1 MNKRVWIIL
10 VVAALVGLVAW
21 RLASNK
27 RKLDEKKAIPAK
39 VNMAI
44 PVNVAQVIVGSS
56 DNQLVRTGTL
66 VPWREANITSNA
78 AGQLVSV
85 NFNLGS
91 FVREGATIAQIDN
104 RGLQLQLEAAQLQAN
119 KLTQDLKRFQA
130 LLAGEATTE
139 VNVADIRYNLSA
151 AQNRIAQI
159 RKQMADNAIKAPIS
173 GQVIQKNVES
183 GEYVSPGSP
192 LGRMVDISTLKA
204 DVLVGEAD
212 AYKLRNGQPVR
223 VVTDVFP
230 GRTFNG
236 NIVFISQQADAAHN
250 YQVQV
255 RLNNTGG
262 DLKAGTFVN
271 VDFIQNAQ
279 KPGLQ
284 IPRTAVVESVETPYV
299 YVIQGNRA
307 IRRNIATGRDF
318 GNNIEVINGLAEGE
332 QVVTNGQVNLR
343 DSTEV
348 KVVRGNG

>member
-10 VVAALVGLVAW
+10 FVAVLVGLIAW

-27 RKLDEKKAIPAK
+27 RKLDAKKEVPAQ

-44 PVNVAQVIVGSS
+44 PVNTASVVVGTGN
-56 DNQLVRTGTL
+56 NQLIRTGTL

-78 AGQLVSV
+78 AGPLSSV
-85 NFNLGS
+85 GFNLGS
-91 FVREGATIAQIDN
+91 FVSQGGTLAQVDN
-104 RGLQLQLEAAQLQAN
+104 RSLQLQLDAAQLQAN
-119 KLTQDLKRFQA
+119 KLSADLKRFTA

-139 VNVADIRYNLSA
+139 VNVADIRYNLST

-159 RKQMADNAIKAPIS
+159 QKQMADNAIKAPIS
-173 GQVIQKNVES
+173 GQVIEKNVEP
-183 GEYVSPGSP
+183 GVYVNPGMA
-192 LGRMVDISTLKA
+192 LGKIVDISSLKA

-212 AYKLRNGQPVR
+212 AYKLQNGQPVR
-223 VVTDVFP
+223 VTADVFP

-236 NIVFISQQADAAHN
+236 TVVFISQQGDAAHN

-255 RLNNTGG
+255 KLANSGNT
-262 DLKAGTFVN
+262 LKAGTFVN
-271 VDFIQNAQ
+271 VDFIQNSQ

-284 IPRTAVVESVETPYV
+284 IPRTAVVESPESPYV

-307 IRRNIATGRDF
+307 LRRNISRGRDF
-318 GNNIEVINGLAEGE
+318 GDNIEIISGLTEGE
-332 QVVTNGQVNLR
+332 QVVVNGQVNLR

-348 KVVRGNG
+348 KVVKAG